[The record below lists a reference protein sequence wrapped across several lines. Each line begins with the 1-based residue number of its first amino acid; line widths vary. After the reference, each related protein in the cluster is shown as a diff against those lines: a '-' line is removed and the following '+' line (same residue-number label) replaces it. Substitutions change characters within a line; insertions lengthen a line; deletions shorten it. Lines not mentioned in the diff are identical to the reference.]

1 MQSKQ
6 SLGKGQYRKVKRKG
20 AKKGSSLRKAISY
33 RGGIRR

>member
-6 SLGKGQYRKVKRKG
+6 SMGRRQYSKVKRKG
-20 AKKGSSLRKAISY
+20 ARKGSVLRKAISY